1 MRAPITLKG
10 AQRLR
15 EELDHLKSV
24 KRPKV
29 IAAIAE
35 AREHG
40 DLKEN
45 AEYHAAREEQGFIE
59 GRIKQLEGELSHAE
73 IIDVSKLNAGSKV
86 VFGASVTLADVET
99 DEEKKYQI
107 VGDLEA
113 DIKLGLIAIS
123 SPVARAMIG
132 KLEGDS
138 IVIDAPAGQR
148 EYEIVSVSYVDCP
161 RGDGDPAVACTQPLC
176 RGCAAGRCGACARP
190 CHDGAGRTG
199 RTRTTDAPFHGCRA
213 ALAGGRVDPPARRRR
228 CGRRLLAACR
238 PGLHGAGHARRA
250 NDGLRRNTA
259 ADLGGQPGVAAGAAA
274 AVCRC
279 RIRARRTGSFA
290 LVPAASDRPGPA
302 GLRQSGRGA
311 GR

>member
-73 IIDVSKLNAGSKV
+73 IIDITKLNAGSKV
-86 VFGASVTLADVET
+86 VFGATVELSDVEN
-99 DEEKKYQI
+99 DEEKRYQI

-123 SPVARAMIG
+123 SPLARALIG
-132 KLEGDS
+132 KLEGDA
-138 IVIDAPAGQR
+138 VTIDAPAGQR
-148 EYEIVSVSYVDCP
+148 EYEIVSVQY
-161 RGDGDPAVACTQPLC
+161 
-176 RGCAAGRCGACARP
+176 
-190 CHDGAGRTG
+190 
-199 RTRTTDAPFHGCRA
+199 
-213 ALAGGRVDPPARRRR
+213 
-228 CGRRLLAACR
+228 
-238 PGLHGAGHARRA
+238 
-250 NDGLRRNTA
+250 
-259 ADLGGQPGVAAGAAA
+259 
-274 AVCRC
+274 
-279 RIRARRTGSFA
+279 
-290 LVPAASDRPGPA
+290 LV
-302 GLRQSGRGA
+302 
-311 GR
+311 